1 MFLKRVILDD
11 RTETRDSDSTQ
22 ENVDP
27 FERHADAGLIS
38 VNNAKSPAEMKDL
51 YPYPPTKVN
60 DLKVVQM
67 SYDNETVTLQ
77 WTAVGDYE
85 EQETG
90 LTLRQAQ
97 VLAVVHAVL
106 MLFAIL

>member
-1 MFLKRVILDD
+1 M
-11 RTETRDSDSTQ
+11 E
-22 ENVDP
+22 P

-38 VNNAKSPAEMKDL
+38 VNNVKSPAEMKDL
-51 YPYPPTKVN
+51 YPYPPTKVI

-90 LTLRQAQ
+90 MTSMQEL
-97 VLAVVHAVL
+97 
-106 MLFAIL
+106 ILLSSTQC